1 MLWYIVPSN
10 AYLKHQ
16 VSSVIHAVQPHC
28 TSRLLSHKDNW
39 LLQSLCPTFK
49 WLQQSFRLSFS
60 PGLTGRSGPHVSLS
74 PPKKS
79 SPLQDSLPAPTV
91 LAWSQYYAESTISSA
106 PQSIALPGAKY
117 CKALQSIALPGDAI
131 TNFPPAMSVL
141 PHLQGNLE
149 IGRHKD
155 RNAEVGNTKH
165 RIYWH

>member
-1 MLWYIVPSN
+1 MWFNHFNQVPKMLWYTVPSN

-28 TSRLLSHKDNW
+28 TPRLLSHKDNW

-60 PGLTGRSGPHVSLS
+60 PGFTGRSGPHVSLL

-117 CKALQSIALPGDAI
+117 CKVLQSIAKHCKALHYLAVPLQISRLPCRCY
-131 TNFPPAMSVL
+131 P
-141 PHLQGNLE
+141 
-149 IGRHKD
+149 
-155 RNAEVGNTKH
+155 
-165 RIYWH
+165 IYRVT